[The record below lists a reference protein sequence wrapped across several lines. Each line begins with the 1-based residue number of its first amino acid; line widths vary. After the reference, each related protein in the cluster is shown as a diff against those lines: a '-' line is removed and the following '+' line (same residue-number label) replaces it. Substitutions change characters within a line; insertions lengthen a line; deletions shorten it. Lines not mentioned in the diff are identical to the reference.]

1 MFRRGLRKP
10 GFVLSPEF
18 SSPSGYRGVPGILR
32 KEYQML
38 FQKTRDKLTQPVRDV
53 GSIAAM
59 ALVISLVAFLMALA
73 ARYGSGG

>member
-1 MFRRGLRKP
+1 
-10 GFVLSPEF
+10 
-18 SSPSGYRGVPGILR
+18 
-32 KEYQML
+32 ML